1 MSTPDYKLEEKTE
14 WTMIF
19 ILEFART
26 FGLSW
31 RHSFRFL
38 SRFGGIAYIDEC
50 YGYAHTQSFED
61 MVNDIAAMCNR
72 MGGKIAKCTE
82 GLEKDSSGREVL
94 LMKLQMVGDLALLLI
109 EKDPSLTMEQAMATV
124 FNSETY
130 EKLMD
135 ERTGL
140 YYQSPRYV
148 FSYLT
153 TELETGKLG

>member
-1 MSTPDYKLEEKTE
+1 M
-14 WTMIF
+14 
-19 ILEFART
+19 
-26 FGLSW
+26 
-31 RHSFRFL
+31 
-38 SRFGGIAYIDEC
+38 
-50 YGYAHTQSFED
+50 
-61 MVNDIAAMCNR
+61 
-72 MGGKIAKCTE
+72 
-82 GLEKDSSGREVL
+82 REVL
-94 LMKLQMVGDLALLLI
+94 LMKLQVVGDLALLLI
-109 EKDPSLTMEQAMATV
+109 EKDPSLTMEQAMTTV

>member
-1 MSTPDYKLEEKTE
+1 
-14 WTMIF
+14 
-19 ILEFART
+19 
-26 FGLSW
+26 
-31 RHSFRFL
+31 
-38 SRFGGIAYIDEC
+38 
-50 YGYAHTQSFED
+50 
-61 MVNDIAAMCNR
+61 
-72 MGGKIAKCTE
+72 
-82 GLEKDSSGREVL
+82 
-94 LMKLQMVGDLALLLI
+94 MKLQMVGDLALLLI